1 VRIGLGINGDCLVE
15 EPGDAI
21 SVFLTEPGGQQATWS
36 IDVWAIVGARGSAA
50 GRGRGKSP
58 RVFVGTI
65 NTVAANNSTQLT
77 RVVGQAVC
85 PGALAWVLSATGP
98 ATTFQPPGFA
108 APTDAMAELDAAV
121 SPCCGQTM
129 GIYYPNV
136 PSRIIQTG
144 GAPAASRTDFT
155 SPILFDT
162 IFGYGPVGEGAA
174 EDVVFLFNSTSVPAL
189 GSLPFAGLS
198 FAVPPGGSFNFS
210 LAVPLL
216 FSTGLTWAIS
226 STQGTFT
233 ASADLFVITTRC
245 QW

>member
-21 SVFLTEPGGQQATWS
+21 SVFLTEPSAQQATWS

-65 NTVAANNSTQLT
+65 NTVAAVNSGQLT

-108 APTDAMAELDAAV
+108 NPTDAMAELDAAV

-136 PSRIIQTG
+136 PSRINTTG
-144 GAPAASRTDFT
+144 GPQVASRTDFT
-155 SPILFDT
+155 APILFLGA
-162 IFGYGPVGEGAA
+162 FGYAPTSEANT
-174 EDVVFLFNSTSVPAL
+174 EDYIMFFNSTTVPAN
-189 GSLPFAGLS
+189 GALPFDGL
-198 FAVPPGGSFNFS
+198 S
-210 LAVPLL
+210 LAVAPGADFNISFNVPIL
-216 FSTGLTWAIS
+216 FSVGLTWAIS
-226 STQGTFT
+226 STPGTLT
-233 ASADLFVITTRC
+233 LSADTFVVTTRT